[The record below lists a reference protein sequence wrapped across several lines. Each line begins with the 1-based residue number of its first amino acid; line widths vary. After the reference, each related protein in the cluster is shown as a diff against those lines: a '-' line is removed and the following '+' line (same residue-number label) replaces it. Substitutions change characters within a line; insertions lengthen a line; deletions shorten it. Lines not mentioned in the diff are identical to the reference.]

1 MLALFKIPDTAW
13 APFRDDE
20 VGSITMAKELTLT
33 LSLIAGVADNGVIG
47 RAGALPW
54 RLGSD
59 LRRFR
64 KLTMGHPLIMGRHT
78 FESIG
83 KPLDG
88 RDSIVVTSGAPTAEG
103 EGLYFVPSLEMAI
116 EVAKARAT
124 ARGVSEVFIIGG
136 ARLFEQALPLAQ
148 RIYLTRVHGSPAGDV
163 CWNPQFGGEWVE
175 KAREEQPASG
185 KDEFAVTN
193 LVLERVRA

>member
-1 MLALFKIPDTAW
+1 MGIP
-13 APFRDDE
+13 
-20 VGSITMAKELTLT
+20 IT
-33 LSLIAGVADNGVIG
+33 LSLIVAIADNGAIG
-47 RAGALPW
+47 IAGTLPW

-59 LRRFR
+59 LKRFR

-88 RDSIVVTSGAPTAEG
+88 RDSIVVTSGKVLPASD
-103 EGLYFVPSLEMAI
+103 GLYFVPSLETAI
-116 EVAKARAT
+116 EAAKACAG
-124 ARGVSEVFIIGG
+124 ARGVSEAFVIGG

-148 RIYLTRVHGSPAGDV
+148 RIYLTRVHGSPEGDV
-163 CWNPQFGGEWVE
+163 YWQPRLGSEWQE
-175 KAREEQPASG
+175 RLREEQAAG
-185 KDEFAVTN
+185 AHDEFAVTN

>member
-1 MLALFKIPDTAW
+1 MAGEGSSAMDRDW
-13 APFRDDE
+13 PF
-20 VGSITMAKELTLT
+20 T
-33 LSLIAGVADNGVIG
+33 LSLIVAVADNGVIG
-47 RAGALPW
+47 RGGTLPW

-59 LRRFR
+59 LKRFR

-88 RDSIVVTSGAPTAEG
+88 RDSIVVTSGAPAEN
-103 EGLYFVPSLEMAI
+103 EALYYALSLEKAI
-116 EVAKARAT
+116 ELAGKRVQ

-148 RIYLTRVHGSPAGDV
+148 RIYLTQVHGSPDGDV
-163 CWNPQFGGEWVE
+163 HWKPQFGSEWTL
-175 KAREEQPASG
+175 KSQEELPASAR
-185 KDEFAVTN
+185 DEFAVSN
-193 LVLERVRA
+193 LVLERTSA